1 MTDDPTFQT
10 FLASLGRIGE
20 GVSAADST
28 TDVISEGGARLEDLP
43 SVDRDSLAALVT
55 ENPEWIRVLG
65 LAVGLGQEQLQ
76 VNLNQWVGTRSYR
89 VAARRSAEVIAALDE
104 LGLVARIEAER
115 GLTYRYRDILLARY
129 GSRATAGRAIS
140 RGRALEDVVQA
151 VVDDLRLPRVMR
163 TRFAGQGGRTGPCD
177 LAIPGGGEK
186 AQIVVGIKGFNST
199 GSKLTDATREIEEMA
214 GVRMPRQYVFAVVDG
229 LGWLGRKA
237 DLRRIHA
244 LLERRDL
251 DGLYTQAT
259 MAQFRDDVSDAAKRR
274 GIEPLGETV
283 SISEANQDPED
294 GPTKTP

>member
-1 MTDDPTFQT
+1 MTGTSSFEA

-20 GVSAADST
+20 GIAVADGT
-28 TDVISEGGARLEDLP
+28 TDTISEGGARLEDLAR
-43 SVDRDSLAALVT
+43 VDRPSLAGLV
-55 ENPEWIRVLG
+55 EQNPEWIRVLG
-65 LAVGLGQEQLQ
+65 LAVGLSQEQLQ

-151 VVDDLRLPRVMR
+151 VVDELRLPRVMR

-177 LAIPGGGEK
+177 LAMPGGGEK

-214 GVRMPRQYVFAVVDG
+214 AVRMPRQYVFAVVDG
-229 LGWLGRKA
+229 LGWRGRKA

-244 LLERRDL
+244 LLERHDL

-259 MAQFRDDVSDAAKRR
+259 MTQFREDVSDAAKRC

-283 SISEANQDPED
+283 SIAEANQDPED
-294 GPTKTP
+294 GPTTTP

>member
-1 MTDDPTFQT
+1 MTGASTFET

-20 GVSAADST
+20 GISVADGT
-28 TDVISEGGARLEDLP
+28 TDTISEGGARLEDLAR
-43 SVDRDSLAALVT
+43 VDRPSLAGLVE

-65 LAVGLGQEQLQ
+65 LAVGLSQEQLQ

-89 VAARRSAEVIAALDE
+89 VAARRSAAVIAALDE

-214 GVRMPRQYVFAVVDG
+214 AVRMPRQYVFAVVDG

-244 LLERRDL
+244 LLERHDL

-274 GIEPLGETV
+274 GIEPAVEG
-283 SISEANQDPED
+283 AFGDDQDPNDES
-294 GPTKTP
+294 GTRP

>member
-1 MTDDPTFQT
+1 MTGASTFET

-20 GVSAADST
+20 GISVADGT
-28 TDVISEGGARLEDLP
+28 TDTISEGGARLEDLAR
-43 SVDRDSLAALVT
+43 VDRPSLAGLVE

-65 LAVGLGQEQLQ
+65 LAVGLSQEQLQ

-214 GVRMPRQYVFAVVDG
+214 AVRMPRQYVFAVVDG

-237 DLRRIHA
+237 DLRRIHS

-283 SISEANQDPED
+283 SIAEANQDPED
-294 GPTKTP
+294 GPTTTP